1 MGALDTAVR
10 SGRAAS
16 SSRPSAATG
25 ATSSSGSRGCP
36 TSASPSTPTARRSL
50 AGCRRRA
57 FGSCAGRPWATALT
71 VGVPLA
77 FSSGLVVSG
86 LVYGVFFIMVLIGIR
101 DWLGR
106 YRNREVVAI

>member
-1 MGALDTAVR
+1 TAAVAGVFLLTGWSWAPWPDAYIFVGSAVATYAQGQALIDFWWIWVAVDI
-10 SGRAAS
+10 
-16 SSRPSAATG
+16 
-25 ATSSSGSRGCP
+25 
-36 TSASPSTPTARRSL
+36 
-50 AGCRRRA
+50 
-57 FGSCAGRPWATALT
+57 